1 MPSAEDRVFLNRALE
16 TSIRIGLVALLV
28 IWCFQ
33 VVRPFVQPI
42 VWGIILA
49 IAIYPAFVRLCRV
62 TGGREWLS
70 AAILVVGVLLLLIV
84 PSVLITS
91 SLVETAAELAG
102 ELKEGELTVP
112 PPPSRVAEWP
122 VVGDTVYGYWSAASR
137 NVEAALS
144 QAGPQLRAVGHW
156 ILSTGAT
163 AGFGIVMFALSIVIA
178 GVLLSYGDRATDTVR
193 RVARRLVPER
203 GDELVALTGATVQ
216 SVTRGILGVAL
227 IQAVLAG
234 IGLLAA
240 GVPAAG
246 LWALL
251 VLLTAVVQIPTLLI
265 LGPIIVYVFS
275 ASSTLVAV
283 PFAVWSLAVGMSDNV
298 LKPLLL
304 GRGVDVPML
313 VIFMGAIGGFILEGI
328 IGLFVGAVVLA
339 VGYTLFRAWLEEVPS
354 A

>member
-1 MPSAEDRVFLNRALE
+1 MPSAEDRAFLNRAVE
-16 TSIRIGLVALLV
+16 TSIRLGLIALLV
-28 IWCFQ
+28 VWCFQ

-42 VWGIILA
+42 VWGVILA
-49 IAIYPAFVRLCRV
+49 IAIYPVFRRLGRV
-62 TGGREWLS
+62 TGGRAWLS
-70 AAILVVGVLLLLIV
+70 ASILVVGFLLLLSV
-84 PSVLITS
+84 PSVLITR
-91 SLVETAAELAG
+91 SLVESATELAAA
-102 ELKEGELTVP
+102 LKEGGLEVP
-112 PPPSRVAEWP
+112 PPPARVADWP
-122 VVGDTVYGYWSAASR
+122 VIGEGLYGFWTTASR
-137 NVEAALS
+137 NLEAALE
-144 QAGPQLRAVGHW
+144 QAGPQLKAVGHW
-156 ILSTGAT
+156 ILSMGAT
-163 AGFGIVMFALSIVIA
+163 AGFGIVMFGLSIVIA
-178 GVLLSYGDRATDTVR
+178 GVLLSYGDRAVDTAR

-203 GDELVALTGATVQ
+203 GDELVELTGATVQ

-234 IGLLAA
+234 IGMLAA

-251 VLLTAVVQIPTLLI
+251 VLLAAVIQIPTLLI
-265 LGPIIVYVFS
+265 LIPLIVYVFS

-283 PFAVWSLAVGMSDNV
+283 LFTVWSLVVGMSDNV

-313 VIFMGAIGGFILEGI
+313 VIFMGAIGGFILNGI

-339 VGYTLFRAWLEEVPS
+339 VGYTLFRSWLEEVPS